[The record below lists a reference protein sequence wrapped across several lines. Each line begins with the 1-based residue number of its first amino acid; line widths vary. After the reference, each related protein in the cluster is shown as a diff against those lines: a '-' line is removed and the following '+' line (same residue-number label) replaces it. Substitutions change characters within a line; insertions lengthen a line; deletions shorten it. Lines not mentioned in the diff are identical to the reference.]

1 MALEENY
8 PEAERTL
15 LGDITS
21 YSIGDRFIDTR
32 CEYLTNSGDIVDY
45 LYATDAI
52 LSIIYV
58 DIMLHQAVL
67 DERASQVGKSNF

>member
-1 MALEENY
+1 M
-8 PEAERTL
+8 
-15 LGDITS
+15 LGEITS

-32 CEYLTNSGDIVDY
+32 YEYINNSGDIVDY

-58 DIMLHQAVL
+58 DIILHQAVL